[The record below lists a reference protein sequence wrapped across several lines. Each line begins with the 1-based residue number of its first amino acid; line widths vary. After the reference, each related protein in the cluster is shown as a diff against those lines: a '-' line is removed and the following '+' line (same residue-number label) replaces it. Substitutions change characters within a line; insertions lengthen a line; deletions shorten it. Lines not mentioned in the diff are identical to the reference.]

1 MDAPHV
7 LRRRVLIALVPVV
20 GIIMTIHLVQA
31 SVGKH
36 LQTAAPLNGMD
47 PSLVVP
53 ALPTGADESPAD
65 GTRDGARGRDSR
77 GGDDDDALVIA
88 AVGDIMLGTTYPDS
102 LPQLPAGNGEALL
115 APFADVLRAAD
126 VAFGNLEGPL
136 ADGGRTTKCSDTSR
150 QCYVFST
157 PTRFVRTLVGA
168 GFDVLSLANN
178 HAMDFGVAGRNST
191 IRVLD
196 SAGIAWSGPPG
207 SVARLER
214 RGRRIACIA
223 FSYDDDSNNLLRIGE
238 AAERVRELSH
248 EGAIVVV
255 SFHGG
260 AEGAAATGTP
270 DSMEIFL
277 GDRRG
282 HVRAFARA
290 MVDAGADLV
299 LGHGPH
305 VLRAM
310 EVYRE
315 RLIAY
320 SLGNFATWARFNLSG
335 PSGIACVLEVRVDS
349 DGRFVGGR
357 VHPSLQTG
365 NGGARRDAKAR
376 AIDILT
382 RLSKSDFPE
391 TGITLEPDGRMSM

>member
-7 LRRRVLIALVPVV
+7 HRRRVAHALVPVV
-20 GIIMTIHLVQA
+20 GIIALIYVVQA
-31 SVGKH
+31 TVGKQIGTH
-36 LQTAAPLNGMD
+36 APLNGSDDSMRVQAED
-47 PSLVVP
+47 
-53 ALPTGADESPAD
+53 ADHV
-65 GTRDGARGRDSR
+65 T
-77 GGDDDDALVIA
+77 IM

-102 LPQLPAGNGEALL
+102 LPQLPSGHGTALL
-115 APFADVLRAAD
+115 APFADLLRSAD
-126 VAFGNLEGPL
+126 IAFGNLEGPL
-136 ADGGRTTKCSDTSR
+136 IDGGRTNKCSDTSR
-150 QCYVFST
+150 NCYVFRT
-157 PTRFVRTLVGA
+157 PTRFVAALTEA

-178 HAMDFGVAGRNST
+178 HALDFGAAGRSST

-207 SVARLER
+207 TVARLER
-214 RGRRIACIA
+214 KGHRIALIA
-223 FSYDDDSNNLLRIGE
+223 FSYDDDSHNLLRIDE
-238 AAERVRELSH
+238 AAALVRDLSAD
-248 EGAIVVV
+248 GSLVLV

-260 AEGAAATGTP
+260 AEGSRATGTP
-270 DSMEIFL
+270 DSMEVFL

-310 EVYRE
+310 EVYSD

-335 PSGIACVLEVRVDS
+335 PSGIACVLEARMAS

-357 VHPSLQTG
+357 VHASLQTG
-365 NGGARRDAKAR
+365 SGGAQRDGKRRAVS
-376 AIDILT
+376 ILND
-382 RLSKSDFPE
+382 LSRRDFPE
-391 TGITLEPDGRMSM
+391 TGVRLHASGDFE

>member
-1 MDAPHV
+1 MDAPHL
-7 LRRRVLIALVPVV
+7 LRRRMLLALVPVV
-20 GIIMTIHLVQA
+20 GIVVTIHLVQA

-36 LQTAAPLNGMD
+36 LETAAPLNGQ
-47 PSLVVP
+47 VG
-53 ALPTGADESPAD
+53 AHGTGMRSA
-65 GTRDGARGRDSR
+65 
-77 GGDDDDALVIA
+77 DDDVLVFA

-102 LPQLPAGNGEALL
+102 LLRLPAGNGEALV

-136 ADGGRTTKCSDTSR
+136 ADGGRTTKCTDTSR
-150 QCYVFST
+150 QCYVFRT

-178 HAMDFGVAGRNST
+178 HAMDFGSAGRNST

-196 SAGIAWSGPPG
+196 SVGIAWSGPPG
-207 SVARLER
+207 TVARLER

-223 FSYDDDSNNLLRIGE
+223 FSYDDDSHNLLRIGE
-238 AAERVRELSH
+238 AAAAVRSLAD

-335 PSGIACVLEVRVDS
+335 PSGIACVLEARVDS

-357 VHPSLQTG
+357 VHPSVQTG
-365 NGGARRDAKAR
+365 SGGARRDGRAR

-391 TGITLEPDGRMSM
+391 TGISLQPDGRIDRSVDVDVHPPFTTRRRR